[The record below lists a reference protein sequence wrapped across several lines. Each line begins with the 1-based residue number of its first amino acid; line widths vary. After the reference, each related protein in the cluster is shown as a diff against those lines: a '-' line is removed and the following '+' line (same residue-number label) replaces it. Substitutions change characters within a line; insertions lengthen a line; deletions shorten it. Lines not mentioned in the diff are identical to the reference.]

1 MPAWEEAILFALA
14 NVARAIE
21 RLADSSL
28 LRTLIEVKARRVT
41 REKVGGGDS
50 SPYAEA
56 ILSVVN
62 DLIKPDAGQ
71 DAHRHALALASVA
84 FLMPYRDKLVMD
96 SLLKLPE
103 PLSAKQG
110 LLKVLAVAGETLS
123 AELILARF
131 KELLEEAKTKSWLLD
146 QNSGRLD
153 GWLELLP
160 FSDRPEATF
169 EAICLT

>member
-1 MPAWEEAILFALA
+1 
-14 NVARAIE
+14 
-21 RLADSSL
+21 
-28 LRTLIEVKARRVT
+28 
-41 REKVGGGDS
+41 
-50 SPYAEA
+50 
-56 ILSVVN
+56 VVN

-84 FLMPYRDKLVMD
+84 FLMPYGDKLAVMD

-123 AELILARF
+123 AELILVRI

-169 EAICLT
+169 EGIVSLDPRLREPWRLRRVLSALGHAPSPQAEEVLLN